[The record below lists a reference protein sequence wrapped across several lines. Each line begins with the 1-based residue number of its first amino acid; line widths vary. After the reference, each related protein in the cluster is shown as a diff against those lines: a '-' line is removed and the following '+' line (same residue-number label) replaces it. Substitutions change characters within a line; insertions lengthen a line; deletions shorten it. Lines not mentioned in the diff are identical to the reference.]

1 MSGTKTTAPAGDNT
15 AVEAKTDVAAT
26 ATTAP
31 AASPATEANN
41 VVSHQN
47 IIKKLI
53 ASGVKRINSIRVK
66 NINFAEQDNYTRIS
80 FTLASAIKGFV
91 RDEATDE
98 YKEGTTSTLF
108 TSLYAIAGAMKEDD
122 NLGWMANALLERPQ
136 ALNLILNGATIDVLQ
151 QEVKAGEEYVNPFS
165 TRDDAEAQVYDH
177 DVIINNIIGFKLSA
191 VGQKMADKLA
201 DKMLGF

>member
-1 MSGTKTTAPAGDNT
+1 MSTTPKTAPASDNA
-15 AVEAKTDVAAT
+15 AVEAKGTETAT
-26 ATTAP
+26 AVNAP
-31 AASPATEANN
+31 VVNTATEANN
-41 VVSHQN
+41 TVSHQN

-98 YKEGTTSTLF
+98 YKEGSTNTLF

-122 NLGWMANALLERPQ
+122 KLGWMANALLERPQ
-136 ALNLILNGATIDVLQ
+136 ALNLILNGATIDILQ

-165 TRDDAEAQVYDH
+165 TRDNAEAQVYDH
-177 DVIINNIIGFKLSA
+177 DVIINNIIGFKLSS
-191 VGQKMADKLA
+191 VGQQMADKLA